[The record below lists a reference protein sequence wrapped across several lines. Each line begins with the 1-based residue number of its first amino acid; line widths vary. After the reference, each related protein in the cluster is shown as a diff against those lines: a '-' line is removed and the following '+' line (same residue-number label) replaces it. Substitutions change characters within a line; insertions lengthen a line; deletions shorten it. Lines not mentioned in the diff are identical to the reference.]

1 MMKTNSFMK
10 RRKVGVN
17 NKSAPPVGHG
27 LKTRRQHSK
36 LFRVIKLLDF

>member
-17 NKSAPPVGHG
+17 IKVVPPVDHG
-27 LKTRRQHSK
+27 LKTRRRNSK
-36 LFRVIKLLDF
+36 LLREIKLLDS